1 MKDDEKEKEI
11 IKINKMIKLPEKN
24 IANNPEYNKLFI
36 KVLGNLQD
44 SKEFYAKIEK
54 DKKGKINPR
63 IPGIFIMFDNINFYF
78 QQFQKYRFFDT
89 FKTSIPKSLNEIENS
104 EKVFEDIEDYIK
116 NNTNIQTLL
125 ASNKI
130 NMDDIISDYILYF
143 IDKRDKLTKDSCDIK
158 YFYKI
163 LSNLLQIKKKN
174 LNLDNYK
181 FFIEIIILF
190 NCFGPHITYPLNAI
204 KYLNDEKI
212 IKDIYAKILKE
223 FEQYEKES
231 NIIYI
236 LIESF
241 FNVLIKDILSNNEI
255 MSKLYYIHLFI
266 MNIINVLKLPNK
278 SFYVFMQF
286 RSLYNLIKKE
296 NQNELLNKVYSEIYK
311 LKDIFKEQSKNEAL
325 NLYKNFYEKIRTEY
339 KINNYQEILIFIV
352 DFFEYELKK
361 YNENEE
367 LFPIILDVLS
377 EDFGSAFTRANK
389 IFNIFLKKYLF
400 KKPPSNEEECTK
412 ILENSFKIK
421 KGNIKLKNKEK
432 EELNNDINNE
442 IIENKNE
449 EEENIKKEPMI
460 EEPKIKEEKKL
471 DNEKEEEEN

>member
-1 MKDDEKEKEI
+1 MEFHKDDPAEVVFDLDQNDLLELAPLDIAQNDLLELAPQVHVPIHDAKIEKEKEI
-11 IKINKMIKLPEKN
+11 IKINKMIKLPDKN
-24 IANNPEYNKLFI
+24 IADNLEYNTLFI

-44 SKEFYAKIEK
+44 SKEFYTKIEK

-89 FKTSIPKSLNEIENS
+89 FKTSIPKCINEIENS

-190 NCFGPHITYPLNAI
+190 TCFGPHITYPLNAI

-296 NQNELLNKVYSEIYK
+296 NQNELLNKVYSEIY
-311 LKDIFKEQSKNEAL
+311 
-325 NLYKNFYEKIRTEY
+325 
-339 KINNYQEILIFIV
+339 
-352 DFFEYELKK
+352 
-361 YNENEE
+361 
-367 LFPIILDVLS
+367 
-377 EDFGSAFTRANK
+377 
-389 IFNIFLKKYLF
+389 
-400 KKPPSNEEECTK
+400 
-412 ILENSFKIK
+412 
-421 KGNIKLKNKEK
+421 
-432 EELNNDINNE
+432 
-442 IIENKNE
+442 
-449 EEENIKKEPMI
+449 
-460 EEPKIKEEKKL
+460 
-471 DNEKEEEEN
+471 